1 MTWIGMTPEEG
12 ASQEIVLQA
21 AEGLV
26 ALSFPT
32 ALEFCHA
39 KTSLEVQHQQAPL
52 GVLARFGGV

>member
-1 MTWIGMTPEEG
+1 MAPEEG

>member
-1 MTWIGMTPEEG
+1 MTWIGMATEEG

-32 ALEFCHA
+32 ALDLVER
-39 KTSLEVQHQQAPL
+39 L
-52 GVLARFGGV
+52 GRAS